1 MMANVNFHSG
11 ETGGTLEGMKKT
23 RKGKDITTYKYESWL
38 FLGDGLTL
46 IWIEVVFFQKKKQ
59 DDSFLFLPH
68 RSVRRRMPERPA
80 AALV

>member
-38 FLGDGLTL
+38 FLGDVSLLYGSKLFSFKEKNRMTLFYFFLTG
-46 IWIEVVFFQKKKQ
+46 
-59 DDSFLFLPH
+59 P
-68 RSVRRRMPERPA
+68 
-80 AALV
+80 